1 MSSGIYFSIS
11 LLFLHLSNLRNL
23 LALCYGADN
32 LILTPSHSHA
42 CPTPVL
48 TADLFGRTFR
58 LLVGSVYMV
67 FRDSMI
73 FPPSSRVRCSML
85 LYPCTGTGLAH
96 CLFTTASI
104 VIKIN
109 AELNVP
115 FQAMY

>member
-58 LLVGSVYMV
+58 LLVGSVYTV
-67 FRDSMI
+67 FRFLELFSS

-115 FQAMY
+115 F